1 MNIILYQTRSK
12 SKMKIIIFG
21 AGGQAKETIDLIEE
35 NVKAQIV
42 GIIDKK
48 VLDGRIFGHRVIG
61 TEDELDFLIKKYKAT
76 HFTAAIGDIKIRS
89 RLYNFARVKL
99 QPLSIISKYANI
111 SKYAK
116 IGEHAT
122 IYPGVVIN
130 AEVTIGNNALIN
142 SAASIAH
149 EVKIGNHVDINPG
162 VNIAGKV
169 IIDDFC
175 FIGIGASIRENLH
188 IAKNTTIG
196 GGAMVTKD
204 TKPNKTY
211 AGVPAKILVQS
222 ARIIR

>member
-1 MNIILYQTRSK
+1 MR
-12 SKMKIIIFG
+12 IIIFG

-35 NVKAQIV
+35 NIKAAIV

-48 VLDGRIFGHRVIG
+48 ALGSKILGYRVIG
-61 TEDELDFLIKKYKAT
+61 TDGHLDSLIKKYKAT
-76 HFTAAIGDIKIRS
+76 HFTIAVGDVQIRS

-99 QPLSIISKYANI
+99 QPLSIISKYAHI

-130 AEVTIGNNALIN
+130 ADASVGNNCLIN
-142 SAASIAH
+142 SNASIAH
-149 EVKIGNHVDINPG
+149 EVKVGDHVNINPG
-162 VNIAGKV
+162 VSIAGKV
-169 IIDDFC
+169 VIDDYC
-175 FIGIGASIRENLH
+175 FVGIGASIRENLH

-211 AGVPAKILVQS
+211 AGIPAKILVQS
-222 ARIIR
+222 ARINR

>member
-1 MNIILYQTRSK
+1 MR
-12 SKMKIIIFG
+12 IIIFG

-35 NVKAQIV
+35 NVKGKIV
-42 GIIDKK
+42 GIVDKK
-48 VLDGRIFGHRVIG
+48 RSSSTIFGFKVLGSDKEI
-61 TEDELDFLIKKYKAT
+61 DSIINKYKAT
-76 HFTAAIGDIKIRS
+76 HFTVAIGDVKIRS
-89 RLYNFARVKL
+89 KLYLFARSKL
-99 QPLSIISKYANI
+99 QPLSLISKYAHI

-130 AEVTIGNNALIN
+130 ADATIGNNALIN
-142 SAASIAH
+142 SNVSIAH

-162 VNIAGKV
+162 ASISGKV
-169 IIDDFC
+169 VIEDFC

-211 AGVPAKILVQS
+211 IGVPAKILKND
-222 ARIIR
+222 